1 MALTKR
7 QKQNT
12 IREVKHHD
20 DDTGSTEVQ
29 IALLTRRINELSDHL
44 KKHRK
49 DNHSRRGLLKLVA
62 QRRKLIKY
70 LQAASKKRYNEVAE
84 KLGLKTVA

>member
-12 IREVKHHD
+12 IKDVKHHD
-20 DDTGSTEVQ
+20 TDNGSTEVQ
-29 IALLTRRINELSDHL
+29 IALLTRRIDELSSHL
-44 KKHRK
+44 KKHRG

-62 QRRKLIKY
+62 ERRKLVKY
-70 LQAASKKRYNEVAE
+70 LQSISKKRYNALAK

>member
-12 IREVKHHD
+12 IRDVKKHD
-20 DDTGSTEVQ
+20 NDTGSTEVR

-44 KKHRK
+44 KKHHK

-70 LQAASKKRYNEVAE
+70 LQSVSKKRYNQLAE

>member
-12 IREVKHHD
+12 TKDFKKHD
-20 DDTGSTEVQ
+20 EDTGSTEVQ
-29 IALLTRRINELSDHL
+29 IALLSRRIDELSDHL
-44 KKHRK
+44 KTHRK

-62 QRRKLIKY
+62 QRRKLVKY
-70 LQAASKKRYNEVAE
+70 LQNISKKRYNDLA
-84 KLGLKTVA
+84 KSLGLKSVA

>member
-12 IREVKHHD
+12 IKDIKQHNN
-20 DDTGSTEVQ
+20 DTGSTEVQ
-29 IALLTRRINELSDHL
+29 IAILTRRITELSDHL
-44 KKHRK
+44 KKHRG

-62 QRRKLIKY
+62 QRRKLVKY
-70 LQAASKKRYNEVAE
+70 LQKTSKKRYNLLA
-84 KLGLKTVA
+84 KSLGLKTVS